1 MVFFQQDSFSN
12 KVGPFILILSFS
24 SFPTRA
30 GGRRGRAE
38 QRWSKAHVTCLLLLA
53 RPRGDHRVKMFMLNS
68 CTEDRGQEWVLLG
81 GRQGVLL
88 LDLHHQVAEAVHPK
102 QLEEAGLY
110 AEEGKLLLGHG

>member
-1 MVFFQQDSFSN
+1 
-12 KVGPFILILSFS
+12 
-24 SFPTRA
+24 
-30 GGRRGRAE
+30 
-38 QRWSKAHVTCLLLLA
+38 
-53 RPRGDHRVKMFMLNS
+53 MFMLNS

-110 AEEGKLLLGHG
+110 AEEGKLLLGHRYEGGC